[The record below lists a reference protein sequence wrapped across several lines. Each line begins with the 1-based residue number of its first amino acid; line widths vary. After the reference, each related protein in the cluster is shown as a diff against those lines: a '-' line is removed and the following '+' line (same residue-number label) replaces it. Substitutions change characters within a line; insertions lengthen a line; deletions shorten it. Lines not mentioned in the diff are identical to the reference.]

1 MRAMHIE
8 ATQGAILLR
17 LGAAFT
23 ARDAERV
30 AETLRTFAPLSRVTL
45 DFGQVRSF
53 EDAAFFPV
61 VKALGALAKVEV
73 VLRGLTLH
81 HARLLRYLGVPSW
94 CVTGPVG
101 SSPT

>member
-1 MRAMHIE
+1 MHIE
-8 ATQGAILLR
+8 ATHGALQLT
-17 LGAAFT
+17 LGTAFT

-30 AETLRTFAPLSRVTL
+30 AETLRAFAPLSRVTL
-45 DFGQVRSF
+45 DFGQVRRF

-61 VKALGALAKVEV
+61 AKAIGALAKVEV

-94 CVTGPVG
+94 RVSGAVG
-101 SSPT
+101 SALE